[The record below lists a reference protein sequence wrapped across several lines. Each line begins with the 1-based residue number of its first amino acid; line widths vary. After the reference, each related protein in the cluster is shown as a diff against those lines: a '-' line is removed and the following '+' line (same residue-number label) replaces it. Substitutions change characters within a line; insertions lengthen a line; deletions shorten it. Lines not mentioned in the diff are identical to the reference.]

1 MINFAAMKTLLSF
14 LGIVSL
20 ALGIAGIFLPL
31 LPTTPFLL
39 LSAWLFVRSSPRLYA
54 WLTNHPRLGPYIRN
68 FRENRAIPL
77 RVKIVSVTMVWLTI
91 GYCVV
96 AVVDEWLWAQAA
108 MVLLAAGITA
118 HLLSYATLKEEQI
131 KPQPAKARMV
141 PFAGCAP
148 LRSADIKSDSVS
160 IPRSEI
166 PISRRS

>member
-96 AVVDEWLWAQAA
+96 AVVDEWLWAQVA

-118 HLLSYATLKEEQI
+118 HLLSYATLKEE
-131 KPQPAKARMV
+131 
-141 PFAGCAP
+141 
-148 LRSADIKSDSVS
+148 
-160 IPRSEI
+160 
-166 PISRRS
+166 

>member
-1 MINFAAMKTLLSF
+1 MKTLLSF

-77 RVKIVSVTMVWLTI
+77 RVEDRI
-91 GYCVV
+91 GHYGV
-96 AVVDEWLWAQAA
+96 AHDRLLRRGGVDEWLWGAGGDGAA
-108 MVLLAAGITA
+108 RGGNNRASAVVRHAERGVDKAAAREGP
-118 HLLSYATLKEEQI
+118 YGTLRGLR
-131 KPQPAKARMV
+131 PA
-141 PFAGCAP
+141 
-148 LRSADIKSDSVS
+148 SVGGYQV
-160 IPRSEI
+160 R
-166 PISRRS
+166 

>member
-68 FRENRAIPL
+68 FRENL

-118 HLLSYATLKEEQI
+118 HLLSYATLKEE
-131 KPQPAKARMV
+131 
-141 PFAGCAP
+141 
-148 LRSADIKSDSVS
+148 
-160 IPRSEI
+160 
-166 PISRRS
+166 

>member
-1 MINFAAMKTLLSF
+1 MSAMINFAAMKTLLSF

-77 RVKIVSVTMVWLTI
+77 RVKIVSVTI

-118 HLLSYATLKEEQI
+118 HLLSYATLKEE
-131 KPQPAKARMV
+131 
-141 PFAGCAP
+141 
-148 LRSADIKSDSVS
+148 
-160 IPRSEI
+160 
-166 PISRRS
+166 